1 LPNEAPVNCRPYRY
15 SPKQKYEI
23 ERQVTKMLESGVV
36 VPSPSL
42 FASPILLVKKKD
54 DTWRFCVDYR
64 KLNNISVKNK
74 FHLPIIDEFLD
85 EIAGGTI
92 LLYY

>member
-1 LPNEAPVNCRPYRY
+1 
-15 SPKQKYEI
+15 
-23 ERQVTKMLESGVV
+23 MLESGVV
-36 VPSPSL
+36 VPSPSP
-42 FASPILLVKKKD
+42 FASPVLLVKKKD
-54 DTWRFCVDYR
+54 DTWRFYVDYR